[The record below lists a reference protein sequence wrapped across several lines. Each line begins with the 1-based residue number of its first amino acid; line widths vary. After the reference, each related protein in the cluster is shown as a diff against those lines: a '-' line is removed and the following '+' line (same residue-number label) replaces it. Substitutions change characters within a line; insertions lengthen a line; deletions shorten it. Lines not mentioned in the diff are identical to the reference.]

1 MPQCGWTPFVIRMSL
16 SLLITSREVTR
27 DSSSKTGVCEIV
39 PMWSQETK
47 KVVEEAGRKVILI
60 PGDIASEEHIK
71 CVGLSSGNP
80 MVHPAYLCPCM
91 QAWGFDAA
99 DCLCMCIRLQFGS
112 DDRGDY
118 VVHELW
124 LEQSTC
130 LCAGTLWQRLWTPLD
145 ASTFLSTMLQCR
157 CFSPAKLPALNKS
170 CWAHH
175 AGSRE
180 RFSTW
185 QFLMRHN
192 PCIRTS
198 IQESCLHSHNGCNTA
213 ILY

>member
-1 MPQCGWTPFVIRMSL
+1 M
-16 SLLITSREVTR
+16 
-27 DSSSKTGVCEIV
+27 
-39 PMWSQETK
+39 
-47 KVVEEAGRKVILI
+47 EEAGRKVILI

-99 DCLCMCIRLQFGS
+99 DCLCMCIRLQLGS

-145 ASTFLSTMLQCR
+145 ASTSLSTMLQCR
-157 CFSPAKLPALNKS
+157 CFSPAKTPALNVS

-185 QFLMRHN
+185 QTL
-192 PCIRTS
+192 CATIRCMHSRKLPAQPQWLQHCDFVLTVHPSWWSELACRQGRVHDQRVAAYRVMQWTTS
-198 IQESCLHSHNGCNTA
+198 HRFHATA
-213 ILY
+213 WRRPSW